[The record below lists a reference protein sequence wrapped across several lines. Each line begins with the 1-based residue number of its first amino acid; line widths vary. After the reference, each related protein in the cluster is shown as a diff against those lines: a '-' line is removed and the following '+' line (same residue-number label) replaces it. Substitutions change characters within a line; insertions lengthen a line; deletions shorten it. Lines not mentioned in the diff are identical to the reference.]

1 MQDVKTMVRKF
12 IDDNFMMGGDLVI
25 ADDTSFMKEHILD
38 STGFLELIT
47 FIEEAFKVSV
57 ADQEM
62 LPANF
67 DSLNNIDA
75 YLKRKLAVGA

>member
-1 MQDVKTMVRKF
+1 MQDVKTLVRKF

-47 FIEEAFKVSV
+47 FIEETFKVSV

-75 YLKRKLAVGA
+75 YLKRKLAVGV

>member
-1 MQDVKTMVRKF
+1 MEDVIAVVRKF
-12 IDDNFMMGGDLVI
+12 IDDNFVMGGDVVI
-25 ADDTSFMKEHILD
+25 GEDTSFMKEHILD

-47 FIEEAFKVSV
+47 FIEETFHVSV

-67 DSLNNIDA
+67 DSLRNIDG
-75 YLKRKLAVGA
+75 YLKRKLAA